1 MHLQKGIK
9 DIPYVKRKLKMS
21 GQYGYLEDF
30 INELRSNGRYAFS
43 LPEVRNRFEQS
54 DEAIKKALQRLKKKK
69 EIALVRNEFY
79 VIVTPEYRSKGMLP
93 PSLFVS
99 ELMKFLKKEYYVG
112 LLNAAAYYGAAHQQ
126 PQSFSV
132 ITMKPSLRNINND
145 NLKINFYVKKE
156 WAKDNVEQKKV
167 DTGYINVSSPELTA
181 LDLVYYFDQ
190 SGGHNRVATVLEE
203 LSESID
209 ANKLLDAARQFSP
222 ITTVQRLGFLLENIL
237 GKSELSKPIKDYLKT
252 VSYFPVLLRP
262 QKEKSEMIT
271 GNDWK
276 VVQNVEIETDL

>member
-1 MHLQKGIK
+1 
-9 DIPYVKRKLKMS
+9 MS
-21 GQYGYLEDF
+21 EQYGYLEDF

-43 LPEVRNRFEQS
+43 LPEVRNKFEQS

-79 VIVTPEYRSKGMLP
+79 VIVTPEYRSIGILP

-99 ELMKFLKKEYYVG
+99 ELMEFLKKDYYVG

-145 NLKINFYVKKE
+145 NLKINFYVKKK
-156 WAKDNVEQKKV
+156 WAKDDVVQKKV

-190 SGGHNRVATVLEE
+190 SGGLNRVATVLEE

-209 ANKLLDAARQFSP
+209 ANKLLDAARQFFP
-222 ITTVQRLGFLLENIL
+222 ITTVQRLGFLLENII
-237 GKSELSKPIKDYLKT
+237 GKSELSEPIKDYLKT

-262 QKEKSEMIT
+262 QKEKTEMIT